1 MEESIS
7 VPAWAFVMFVE
18 LVIGGMAIAVLW
30 GVLRQKIRGLE
41 DKVAKHDESIDL
53 VARLDERLKAVSDDM
68 HAVRTLVEAL
78 IGAGRVDAMAKRRV
92 A

>member
-1 MEESIS
+1 MAESVS
-7 VPAWAFVMFVE
+7 VPAWVLVMVVE
-18 LVIGGMAIAVLW
+18 LALGAMALAVMW
-30 GVLRQKIRGLE
+30 GVFRQKIASLE
-41 DKVAKHDESIDL
+41 EKVEKHEESIDL

>member
-41 DKVAKHDESIDL
+41 DKVAKHDASIDL

-68 HAVRTLVEAL
+68 HAVRTLVESI
-78 IGAGRVDAMAKRRV
+78 IGAGRVAAMSSRRT
-92 A
+92 